1 MEEVPCHDPRA
12 GRASGTPDCFT
23 LLLAGHLAGNA
34 RFSPLAKMLTA
45 QPCQGMAEKVS
56 PDPLA
61 CTVLEVAGQSR
72 PSLQANETESL
83 RDLPSFHNKDHYQP
97 MLDVS
102 RERIGQVMRDAAFR
116 ARIDPNRA
124 HPHALRHTYDR
135 NRVLRGVPIAVL

>member
-1 MEEVPCHDPRA
+1 MQ
-12 GRASGTPDCFT
+12 
-23 LLLAGHLAGNA
+23 
-34 RFSPLAKMLTA
+34 TA
-45 QPCQGMAEKVS
+45 QPCQGVAEKVS

-72 PSLQANETESL
+72 HTLQANETESL
-83 RDLPSFHNKDHYQP
+83 RDLPSFHNKDHYRP

-135 NRVLRGVPIAVL
+135 NCVLRGLPIAVL